1 MYAYPEISAFVPE
14 LQRCSIECEI
24 FGCMP
29 IVSDKIAPRY
39 FELLFVDTRTPSISF
54 DSQFS
59 TD

>member
-1 MYAYPEISAFVPE
+1 MIAFVPE

-24 FGCMP
+24 LGRIP

-39 FELLFVDTRTPSISF
+39 FELLFVETRTPSISF
-54 DSQFS
+54 ESQLV

>member
-39 FELLFVDTRTPSISF
+39 FELLFVDTRTPSMSF